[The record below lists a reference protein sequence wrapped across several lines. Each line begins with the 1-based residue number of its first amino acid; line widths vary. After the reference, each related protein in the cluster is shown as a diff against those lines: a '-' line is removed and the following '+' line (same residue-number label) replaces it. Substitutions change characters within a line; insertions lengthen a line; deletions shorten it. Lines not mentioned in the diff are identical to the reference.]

1 MKIYVAK
8 KGVTMSDD
16 HKVKELLVEIM
27 LKPNWKDEYEDY
39 KWNAKYKMHMTL
51 AGVLHTKRLVKY
63 GEGGSHVYPNYVITN
78 KGREFLNKGENNEQQ
93 DNNSN

>member
-1 MKIYVAK
+1 
-8 KGVTMSDD
+8 MSDV

-78 KGREFLNKGENNEQQ
+78 KGREFLNKGENNEQ
-93 DNNSN
+93 